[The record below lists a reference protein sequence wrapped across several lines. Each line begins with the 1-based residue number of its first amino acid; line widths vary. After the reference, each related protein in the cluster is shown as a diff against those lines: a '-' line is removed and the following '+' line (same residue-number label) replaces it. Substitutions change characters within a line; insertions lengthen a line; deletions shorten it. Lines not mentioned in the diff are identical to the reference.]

1 LSVPVAPETRQKKLH
16 NIIYLKSNPL
26 KDRSFT
32 SLAEQNQFQRHWEQ
46 TVADVRIHGTTRKQ
60 VAFLFAEE
68 QQSLLPLPPSL
79 FPCFQEA
86 ERTVH
91 RDAHVEVDKAYYH
104 VHPEYIGRTVWARCD
119 GRCVPLF

>member
-1 LSVPVAPETRQKKLH
+1 VRTAPDAKGKIER
-16 NIIYLKSNPL
+16 NIGYLKSNAL
-26 KDRSFT
+26 KGRSFT
-32 SLAEQNQFQRHWEQ
+32 SLAEQNQFLGHWEQ

-68 QQSLLPLPPSL
+68 QPSLLPLPPSL

-91 RDAHVEVDKAYYH
+91 RDAHVEVDKA
-104 VHPEYIGRTVWARCD
+104 
-119 GRCVPLF
+119 